1 MIFESIDTFMAHNII
16 NFVIHIR
23 RLYCV
28 CVQHSNMDHKSNIK
42 CVYVYALIT
51 IMRNYDTSC
60 LLQI

>member
-1 MIFESIDTFMAHNII
+1 MIFESVDTLMAHNII

-28 CVQHSNMDHKSNIK
+28 CVQHSNMDHRNNIK
-42 CVYVYALIT
+42 CVYIYALIT
-51 IMRNYDTSC
+51 TICDYGASC